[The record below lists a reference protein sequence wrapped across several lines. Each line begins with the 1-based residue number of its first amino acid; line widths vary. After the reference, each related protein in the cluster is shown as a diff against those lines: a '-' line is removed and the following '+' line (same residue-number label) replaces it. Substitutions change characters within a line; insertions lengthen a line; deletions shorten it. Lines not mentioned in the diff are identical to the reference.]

1 MFNVENS
8 CVKYVGFCFVFL
20 MYEAISSSS
29 FSEIIPILGLMV
41 PVIHIHHASSRG
53 EEQNWRKDLGSPW
66 LDPMNPDFVILPG
79 NFYPAPL
86 ETFSLVNSPFLS
98 LWPFSIPL
106 TISSTL
112 SSCKITCFYLYVCVY
127 TCICICIYIYMHT
140 HIKIDISV
148 TKLTWTYSTS
158 QKLGPSSAS
167 GISFSQSFFPWASSA
182 LLLHQI
188 PFMNTQST
196 FYLSLKKGKMF
207 PICLSYFY
215 IGVIRRHNQ
224 GNL

>member
-8 CVKYVGFCFVFL
+8 GVKYVGFCFFFL

-29 FSEIIPILGLMV
+29 FSELIPILGLMV

-66 LDPMNPDFVILPG
+66 LDPMNPDSVILPG

-86 ETFSLVNSPFLS
+86 ETFSLVNSPFLC

-127 TCICICIYIYMHT
+127 TCICICIYIYAHT
-140 HIKIDISV
+140 YKD
-148 TKLTWTYSTS
+148 WY
-158 QKLGPSSAS
+158 
-167 GISFSQSFFPWASSA
+167 FS
-182 LLLHQI
+182 HQTNLDLQHFSETRPI
-188 PFMNTQST
+188 FSLRNFILSII
-196 FYLSLKKGKMF
+196 LSLGILSLTSPPNPIHEHPKYILSLTQEGKNVSH
-207 PICLSYFY
+207 LS
-215 IGVIRRHNQ
+215 
-224 GNL
+224 